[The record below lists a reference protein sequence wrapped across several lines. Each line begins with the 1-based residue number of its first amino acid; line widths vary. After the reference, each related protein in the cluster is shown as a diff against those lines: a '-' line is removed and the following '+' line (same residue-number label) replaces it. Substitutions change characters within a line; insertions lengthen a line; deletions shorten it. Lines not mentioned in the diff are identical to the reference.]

1 MNGLKIVFFIFIFL
15 SQLCF
20 SEESGQIDFD
30 KKIVKQVK
38 KILEKNKLNKETT
51 CLDNYVERNEEILK
65 KMGVPTLKGAGGGG
79 FAGLYAG
86 WIYGYI
92 AAGGAAEGALAGFIG
107 VVTGGAGLAVG
118 VAAGTV
124 AGLSYEGYLLYR
136 LLKINHLI
144 RVVVSANGKNYK
156 SKYLAR
162 FMKKYSR
169 KYPKD
174 KINVRKLSSL
184 ISSIDA
190 NGKLC
195 DGSLVRK
202 RGIMKK
208 YPKDKSK
215 LKNKLAR
222 KSEIFAYIH
231 SQL

>member
-1 MNGLKIVFFIFIFL
+1 MKVLKIFFFTLIFF

-20 SEESGQIDFD
+20 SEEGGQIDFD
-30 KKIVKQVK
+30 KKIVSQVK

-51 CLDNYVERNEEILK
+51 CLDNYVERNKEILT

-79 FAGLYAG
+79 FTGFYAG

-92 AAGGAAEGALAGFIG
+92 AAGGAAEGALAGLISML
-107 VVTGGAGLAVG
+107 TGGVGLAAG
-118 VAAGTV
+118 AAVGTV

-136 LLKINHLI
+136 LFKINHLI
-144 RVVVSANGKNYK
+144 RVIVSANAKKYKN
-156 SKYLAR
+156 KYLAR

-190 NGKLC
+190 SGQLC

-231 SQL
+231 SKL